1 MIPSHREV
9 QMRNSCEYASYGTG
23 SSFLGQQY
31 TTLDPKPGGS
41 ANRFLHAQGL
51 LSHCATFLL
60 VDIEYHLSCFDVH
73 SSVTPKIKAVP
84 NGKGKLCLDRPRIS
98 SLMSHKTFPHLCSS
112 FRSLDKIF
120 STHNPEAF
128 VVETTG
134 HFFLSEQMLLLIAQL
149 RLWSVALY

>member
-1 MIPSHREV
+1 MG
-9 QMRNSCEYASYGTG
+9 NSCEYASYGTSYG

-73 SSVTPKIKAVP
+73 SFVTHKIKAVA

-98 SLMSHKTFPHLCSS
+98 SQVPQDISTLVLFFQK
-112 FRSLDKIF
+112 FR
-120 STHNPEAF
+120 
-128 VVETTG
+128 
-134 HFFLSEQMLLLIAQL
+134 
-149 RLWSVALY
+149 